1 MGFSIDFSKIKAIF
15 KKDFVNK
22 KPPKRALRIVIS
34 LLITAAVAA
43 VYYYWKYPCL
53 NVQSQSFWY
62 FLILIA
68 VVFGIVTFAVNG
80 LFSRRSGKPKYK
92 KYAAKTTVMV
102 SGTVAVVCALVLVVG
117 AIVSSVFFSPKKYA
131 KLINLDTEG
140 NFAQEVDEIGF
151 DEIPLLD
158 TDSAIKLG
166 DAKLGELSEMVS
178 QYEVDSA
185 YYTQINYKGA
195 PYRVCDLRY
204 GDFFKWWRNTKDGIP
219 AYVSVNMNT
228 QEANVIMLSNI
239 GNGDG
244 MHYSES
250 EWFNHKL
257 SRYVQMRYP
266 TAMIYEYNF
275 EVDEN
280 GVPYWIIPCES
291 KTIGLFGGETISSV
305 IILNAVTGESKMVDI
320 EEVATKKEYN
330 WIDRANSSSLVV
342 EQYNYYGK
350 YRNGF
355 WNSIFGQKGVTVA
368 TTGYNYIAQNDDVY
382 MYTGV
387 TSVTNDASNIGFLLS
402 NQRTKQSTFYK
413 VSGATESV
421 AQNSANG
428 QAQNYEYNA
437 TFPIL
442 LNVGGQPTYLMAMKD
457 SSDLVKGYAMVNVKQ
472 YQVVSFA
479 NDTDPLVC
487 RDKYISLL
495 LSKKIITDESEVET
509 QNNGITGKIA
519 DIRTADISGNT
530 IYYIKLAGSA
540 SYYSI
545 SAADNQN
552 AVLLNKGDTVTISYK
567 AENQGKTIV
576 PIGELVSAQSKK

>member
-178 QYEVDSA
+178 QYEVDSS